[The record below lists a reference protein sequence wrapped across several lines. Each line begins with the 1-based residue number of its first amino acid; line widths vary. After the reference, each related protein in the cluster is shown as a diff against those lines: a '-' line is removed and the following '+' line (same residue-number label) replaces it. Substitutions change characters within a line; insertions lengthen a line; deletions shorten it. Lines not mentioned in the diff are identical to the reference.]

1 MSDTKTPFAT
11 SRSLARMIVLARL
24 SERFGRRDPRGR
36 LLDRALRQSLLFAR
50 MADRLGLA
58 APASPLT
65 RAIAKRSSAVSNAAP
80 PIAAAG
86 GSTAK
91 RPRTIT
97 RSSAPTKACSRCCRG
112 RATSRAPTGRSDGTA
127 REHISLEAR
136 PRAHGLPR
144 REQRAGAEVAL
155 HHPHWGG
162 RSTA

>member
-65 RAIAKRSSAVSNAAP
+65 RAIYREAELGCLECRAADRCRRWLDGKAP
-80 PIAAAG
+80 EDDYQEF
-86 GSTAK
+86 
-91 RPRTIT
+91 RPNEGLL
-97 RSSAPTKACSRCCRG
+97 SV
-112 RATSRAPTGRSDGTA
+112 
-127 REHISLEAR
+127 
-136 PRAHGLPR
+136 LPR
-144 REQRAGAEVAL
+144 QSNVTRPYGPE
-155 HHPHWGG
+155 
-162 RSTA
+162 

>member
-65 RAIAKRSSAVSNAAP
+65 RAIYREAELGCLECRAAD
-80 PIAAAG
+80 
-86 GSTAK
+86 
-91 RPRTIT
+91 
-97 RSSAPTKACSRCCRG
+97 RCR
-112 RATSRAPTGRSDGTA
+112 RWLDGKSP
-127 REHISLEAR
+127 EDDYQEFCPNEGLLSV
-136 PRAHGLPR
+136 LPR
-144 REQRAGAEVAL
+144 QSNVTRPYGPE
-155 HHPHWGG
+155 
-162 RSTA
+162 